1 MAKRLDLSGVHRVRR
16 KLADGT
22 VREHHYAWRGGPKFW
37 SSDSDIAKGSPE
49 YLAALADAAPRRARA
64 KGKFREGILKYIESQ
79 DFARLSP
86 RYQSD
91 IKTSLYHAK
100 NGIDAAFGDAPLAAF
115 NDPRIRGRVMDWR
128 DGIGGKVGDD
138 RKNHLVK
145 VVTWL
150 WNRGD
155 LTEHRLR
162 DIRDIYRSRRAG
174 IIWHDDEIEAFV
186 AGAPTAVARIL
197 IAATE
202 TGLRPGDLVQLSRFH
217 IRATPAGRRIVMTT
231 AKRKRMVSIPVTDAM
246 GALIDATPAGQTILL
261 CNQGGD
267 PYRHENYLGDAVSTW
282 RDRLKLRKDL
292 RLYDARGTAATRLLA
307 ADASLKE
314 IATAMGWSLQHA
326 AEMIEIYVALHPD
339 MTDQLGVKLEQARNR
354 SVNAPVNRSTAKPAK

>member
-1 MAKRLDLSGVHRVRR
+1 MANRLDLAGVHRVRR

-37 SSDSDIAKGSPE
+37 TSDSGIARGSSE
-49 YLAALADAAPRRARA
+49 YLGALADAAPRQARA
-64 KGKFREGILKYIESQ
+64 KGKFRAGILKYIESQ

-91 IKTSLYHAK
+91 IKTSLYHPK
-100 NGIDAAFGDAPLAAF
+100 NGIDAKFGDAPLAAF
-115 NDPRIRGRVMDWR
+115 NDPRIRGQVIDWR

-145 VVTWL
+145 VVAWL

-155 LTEHRLR
+155 LAEHRLR
-162 DIRDIYRSRRAG
+162 DIRNIYQAQRAD

-186 AGAPTAVARIL
+186 TGAPDAVGRIL

-202 TGLRPGDLVQLSRFH
+202 TGLRPGDLLTLSRFH
-217 IRATPAGRRIVMTT
+217 IRATPAGRRIVLTT
-231 AKRKRMVSIPVTDAM
+231 AKRKRMASIPVTARM
-246 GALIDATPAGQTILL
+246 GALIDATAAGHTILL
-261 CNQGGD
+261 CNQRGQ
-267 PYRHENYLGDAVSTW
+267 PYRHQNYLGDAVSSW
-282 RDRLKLRKDL
+282 RDKLQLRKEL

-314 IATAMGWSLQHA
+314 IATAMSWSLQHA
-326 AEMIEIYVALHPD
+326 ARMIETYVALHPD
-339 MTDQLGVKLEQARNR
+339 MTDQLGAKLEQARNR
-354 SVNAPVNRSTAKPAK
+354 SVNGPVNGAEA